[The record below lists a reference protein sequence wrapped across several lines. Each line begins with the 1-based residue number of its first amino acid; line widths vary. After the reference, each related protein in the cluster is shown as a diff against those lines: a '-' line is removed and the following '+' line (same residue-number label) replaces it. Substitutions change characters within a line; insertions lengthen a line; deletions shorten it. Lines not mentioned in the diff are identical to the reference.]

1 MRALPLVLAALRRLA
16 GSLGLLVGASFI
28 IYMTVRLAPG
38 DVVDAIS
45 PMGTPPEV
53 KAQLAAE
60 FGLDRDPV
68 TGYAAWLGRS
78 AVGDF
83 GESLAFSP
91 GESVMEVAVPAFKR
105 TLTLCGLTLF
115 AGLTIALG
123 LAVLLGE
130 PRPRQQLFTAPAYVL
145 TSTPSFVVAVLFAQG
160 MNWLIHAY
168 VEGGGF
174 ETPIWYPIPIYADSI
189 MPYVF
194 AGFAML
200 AGDGLFMD
208 WFNTLRAELL
218 GLRQAQ
224 FITAIRAK
232 GARTTGHLARN
243 LLVPIVSSFAARLP
257 LVLGSVV
264 IVEYIFTLDGAGY
277 VLLEASRLRDFPM
290 VVGLSV
296 LFTATI
302 IAVGLAADLIRALV
316 DPREVARG
324 G

>member
-1 MRALPLVLAALRRLA
+1 MRALPLVLATLRRLA

-28 IYMTVRLAPG
+28 IYMMVRMAPG
-38 DVVDAIS
+38 DVIDAIS
-45 PMGTPPEV
+45 PMGTPPEM

-68 TGYAAWLGRS
+68 TGYFAWLSRS

-91 GESVMEVAVPAFKR
+91 GESVMAVALPAFKR
-105 TLTLCGLTLF
+105 TLMLCALTLL
-115 AGLTIALG
+115 AGLALGLG
-123 LAVLLGE
+123 LAVLMGE
-130 PRPRQQLFTAPAYVL
+130 PGPRQQIFTGPAYVL
-145 TSTPSFVVAVLFAQG
+145 TAAPSFVVAVLFAQG
-160 MNWLIHAY
+160 MNWFIHLFVADGSY
-168 VEGGGF
+168 EP
-174 ETPIWYPIPIYADSI
+174 PIWYPIPIYADSL

-194 AGFAML
+194 AGFSML

-218 GLRQAQ
+218 SLKQSQ
-224 FITAIRAK
+224 FIIAVRAK
-232 GARTTGHLARN
+232 GARTFGHIVKN
-243 LLVPIVSSFAARLP
+243 LWVPVISSFAARLP

-296 LFTATI
+296 LFTATV
-302 IAVGLAADLIRALV
+302 IAVSLAADLVRALV
-316 DPREVARG
+316 DPREVSRG